1 MTGYLI
7 GGIGTALLLV
17 VLVTALLVRHGRARR
32 GPADR
37 DELLRRAR
45 QASGQIT
52 RDNKRLQKGSLRGGG
67 LGGGSSPSE

>member
-7 GGIGTALLLV
+7 GGIGA
-17 VLVTALLVRHGRARR
+17 ALLVILLVTTLLVRRARANR
-32 GPADR
+32 HPADR

-67 LGGGSSPSE
+67 LGGDSSPTD